1 MAWFGLLYMGKLAVF
16 YQRAGL
22 EHVQMAGARFQLR
35 AGGPCTAT
43 FWEFDLTA
51 HQLAVLC
58 ASMTALST
66 QLVKGY
72 SVPARQLDRIGFLC
86 VVMPNIRA
94 DCEQKPPND
103 GFAPTRQLPYH
114 QPGAGLAVWAKI
126 PGLLPLRS
134 KVCCFCVHCPLLAAS
149 RQGLLSHYLP
159 AFWL

>member
-1 MAWFGLLYMGKLAVF
+1 MNP
-16 YQRAGL
+16 
-22 EHVQMAGARFQLR
+22 LR
-35 AGGPCTAT
+35 AGHAACG
-43 FWEFDLTA
+43 WWGL
-51 HQLAVLC
+51 LWVLC
-58 ASMTALST
+58 VCVQKKMPIEAVALTGAVFLLNKFARPARAQARLSMIALST

-72 SVPARQLDRIGFLC
+72 SVPARQLGRIGFLC

-94 DCEQKPPND
+94 DCEQKPPNY
-103 GFAPTRQLPYH
+103 GFAPTRQVPYH

-134 KVCCFCVHCPLLAAS
+134 KVCCFCVRCPLLAAG